1 MSSRLAIF
9 AASNQAVVTI
19 QQIITEAL
27 REDIGSGD
35 HTSLSTIPLN
45 ATGRARLLVKEDGIL
60 AGVEI
65 AREVFRQVDP
75 EIGIE
80 VFITDGEPIRKG
92 DIVFEVKGRSVS
104 LLTAERTVLNFMQRM
119 SGIATRTHQLV
130 SKLDG
135 LKTRILDTRKT
146 TPLLREIEK
155 MAVRTGGGFNH
166 RFGLY
171 DMILIKDN
179 HVDFAGGISQA
190 IDAAKQYLEAN
201 RHDLRIEIEVRNLAE
216 LQQVL
221 DRGGVDRIMLDN
233 FNFETLHQ
241 AVQMIGGRY
250 ETEASGGIDE
260 NTIRQYAECGVDFVS
275 VGALTHHI
283 KSLDLSLKAVKE

>member
-283 KSLDLSLKAVKE
+283 KSLDLSLKAVK